1 MKPTRQK
8 IRNVAIIA
16 HIDHGKTT
24 LLDGLLKQSHVFR
37 ENQAVPERVMDSYDQ
52 ERERGITIFAKHCS
66 FFFGDYKINIID
78 TPGHADFSGEVERVL
93 DMVNSVL
100 LLVDAREGPMP
111 QTRYVLSQALKRGLR
126 PLVIINKIDRPHA
139 DPDRVLSETFD
150 LFVELGAHDAQLDF
164 PYIYASGLAG
174 YAYKD
179 LNDPKQDLSP
189 LLQLIVDEVPAPEG
203 SDEKPFLVQ
212 VATAP
217 YDEYLGRGACGR
229 ILNGSV
235 KKGSMVMHVNNKGE
249 ETPMRLTR
257 IKGYHGIAQVD
268 LDEAVTGD
276 IVNLYGIPDVLI
288 GDTLCDP
295 EHVVHLPP
303 LRVEEPTI
311 SINFLVNSGPL
322 AGQDGKHVTMNKIRD
337 RLLKE
342 KKANITLR
350 IEETPGAQDSMTVSG
365 RGELH
370 LAVLIE
376 AMRREG
382 YEFCISKPK
391 VITKMIDG
399 QLHEAMERVYIEVP
413 EENSGAVIDA
423 LAKRKGEMQSF
434 DTNEHHITAMEFLI
448 PTRGLMGFRH
458 DFLTMTRGEGILTN
472 IFEAFVPWKGEIP
485 KRKNGVMIS
494 MNQGRVTPYASF
506 SLQERGRLFVDP
518 NETIYEGMIAGEHN
532 RDNDIPVNITREKA
546 LTNMRAAGKDENIIL
561 TPPIK
566 MTLEQAIDYIEED
579 EYVEITPNNF
589 RFRKIHLKENDRK
602 RADRGGAA

>member
-1 MKPTRQK
+1 MTQITPDK

-24 LLDGLLKQSHVFR
+24 LLDGLLKQSAVFR

-66 FFFGDYKINIID
+66 ISFGDYKVNIID

-126 PLVIINKIDRPHA
+126 PLVIINKVDRPHA

-150 LFVELGAHDAQLDF
+150 LFVELSANDEQLNF
-164 PYIYASGLAG
+164 PYIYASGLSG
-174 YAYKD
+174 YACKSLD
-179 LNDPKQDLSP
+179 DPRDSLAP
-189 LLQLIVDEVPAPEG
+189 LLQLIVDAVPAPGGEL
-203 SDEKPFLVQ
+203 DKPFLMQ

-229 ILNGSV
+229 ILHGTV
-235 KKGSMVMHVNNKGE
+235 RKGTAVTHVTAQGE
-249 ETPMRLTR
+249 QKTLRLTR
-257 IKGYHGIAQVD
+257 IKGYHGIQQVD
-268 LDEAVTGD
+268 IEEAGAGD
-276 IVNLYGIPDVLI
+276 IVNLYGVPDVLI
-288 GDTLCDP
+288 GDTLSDP
-295 EHVVHLPP
+295 DHVQVLPA

-311 SINFLVNSGPL
+311 SVNFMVNSGPF
-322 AGQDGKHVTMNKIRD
+322 AGQDGKNITMNKIRD
-337 RLLKE
+337 RLNKE

-350 IEETPGAQDSMTVSG
+350 IEELPDSQESMRVSG

-376 AMRREG
+376 AMRRES

-391 VITKMIDG
+391 VITKQING
-399 QLHEAMERVYIEVP
+399 ILHEALERVYVEVP

-434 DTNEHHITAMEFLI
+434 DTNEHKITRMEFLI

-472 IFEAFVPWKGEIP
+472 IFEDFVPWKGEIP

-494 MNQGRVTPYASF
+494 MNQGRVTPYACF
-506 SLQERGRLFVDP
+506 SLQERGVLLVES
-518 NETIYEGMIAGEHN
+518 NEDTYEGMIVGEHC

-546 LTNMRAAGKDENIIL
+546 LTNMRAAGKDENIVL
-561 TPPIK
+561 TPARK
-566 MTLEQAIDYIEED
+566 LTLEQAIDYIEDD
-579 EYVEITPNNF
+579 ELVEVTPNHF
-589 RFRKIHLKENDRK
+589 RFRKIYLKENDRK
-602 RADRGGAA
+602 RAEKHN